1 MMKSNTKL
9 TFLITIVL
17 TLYSITEIN
26 SQNFELKLLS
36 KVKKE
41 NNTLFQIN
49 YENNHKDSTSIQNEI
64 TRVTT
69 NLKKKGY
76 LLNTVDSLI
85 YINRKVTAYI
95 SLKERT
101 KSINLEIRP
110 SSIKYI
116 DKNKIKNNRLKI
128 PIEHLDKLLSSIA
141 SKLNKQ
147 GKSFSSVE
155 INNIAIIKDKLFGSL
170 LIKESKKRTINKIK
184 IRGYEEFSKVYLKK
198 YLRIKEG
205 HIFNEGIIERTSKL
219 TKRLSF
225 IDQIKQPEVLFTKDS
240 TILYIYLRK
249 KPNNSL
255 DALVNFATE
264 ENGDFLLNGNVD
276 LELNNILNSGEQ
288 FKLFWNR
295 IGQERQEFKLSTNIP
310 YVFKSN
316 ITPQIA
322 FSLYRQDSSFANINF
337 KTSLLYN
344 VNYKNSISAFYSIET
359 SENLESTNSNIKEY
373 SNYFLGLKYNY
384 NNLKEK
390 TIYNELNFSITT
402 GIGSRNSENQSFQ
415 QFNLNSTLS
424 YLVKINQRNQFYI
437 RNNTGLL
444 ESNNYLTNEL
454 LRIGG
459 ANSIRGFN
467 EQSIFAEQYSF
478 FNFEYRLVTNQN
490 SYLYSITDIG
500 GYKQKNIY
508 QSLLGLGFGYLFGNE
523 KYTINLAL
531 AAGKLDSSKL
541 DVQNTK
547 FLISW
552 INYF

>member
-1 MMKSNTKL
+1 MNSNTKL
-9 TFLITIVL
+9 AFLITIVFS
-17 TLYSITEIN
+17 LYNITEIN
-26 SQNFELKLLS
+26 SQNFELNLLS

-41 NNTLFQIN
+41 NIVLSKIN
-49 YENNHKDSTSIQNEI
+49 YQNKHKDSTSIENEI
-64 TRVTT
+64 TSVT
-69 NLKKKGY
+69 NYLKKRGY
-76 LLNTVDSLI
+76 FLNTVDSLI
-85 YINRKVTAYI
+85 YIKRKVTAYF
-95 SLKERT
+95 SLKERI
-101 KSINLEIRP
+101 KSITLEIKP
-110 SSIKYI
+110 SYIEYI
-116 DKNKIKNNRLKI
+116 DKNKTKNNKIKI
-128 PIEHLDKLLSSIA
+128 PIENLDKLLSSIA
-141 SKLNKQ
+141 SKLDKQ

-155 INNIAIIKDKLFGSL
+155 INNITLDKDKLSGSL

-184 IRGYEEFSKVYLKK
+184 IKGYEEFSKAYLKK

-205 HIFNEGIIERTSKL
+205 YIFNEDIIERTSKL

-225 IDQIKQPEVLFTKDS
+225 IDQIKEPEILFTKDS

-288 FKLFWNR
+288 LKLFWNR
-295 IGQERQEFKLSTNIP
+295 IGQERQEFKLSTIIP
-310 YVFKSN
+310 YIFKSN

-322 FSLYRQDSSFANINF
+322 FSLYRQDSSFTNINF
-337 KTSLLYN
+337 KTSLSYN
-344 VNYKNSISAFYSIET
+344 LNDKTSVSAFYSIEN
-359 SENLESTNSNIKEY
+359 SENLESINNDIKEY
-373 SNYFLGLKYNY
+373 NNYFIGLNYSY

-390 TIYNELNFSITT
+390 TCYNELNFSLST
-402 GIGSRNSENQSFQ
+402 GIGSRKSENQSFQ
-415 QFNLNSTLS
+415 QFNLKSSLY
-424 YLVKINQRNQFYI
+424 YLVKFNQRNQFYI
-437 RNNTGLL
+437 RNETGLL
-444 ESNNYLTNEL
+444 DSKNYLTNEL

-478 FNFEYRLVTNQN
+478 FNLEYRFITNQN
-490 SYLYSITDIG
+490 SYLYTITDIG
-500 GYKQKNIY
+500 GYKQANNY
-508 QSLLGLGFGYLFGNE
+508 QSLLGLGFGYLFGND

-531 AAGKLDSSKL
+531 AAGKFDSSKI

-552 INYF
+552 VNYF

>member
-1 MMKSNTKL
+1 MNSNTKL
-9 TFLITIVL
+9 TFLLTIVL
-17 TLYSITEIN
+17 TLYNTTEIN

-41 NNTLFQIN
+41 TIILFNIN
-49 YENNHKDSTSIQNEI
+49 YQNKHKDSTSIKNEI

-76 LLNTVDSLI
+76 FLNTVDSLI

-110 SSIKYI
+110 SYIEYI
-116 DKNKIKNNRLKI
+116 DKNKIKNNILKI
-128 PIEHLDKLLSSIA
+128 PIEHLDKLLSSIT

-310 YVFKSN
+310 YIFKSN

-373 SNYFLGLKYNY
+373 NNYFLGLKYNY

-437 RNNTGLL
+437 RNETGLL
-444 ESNNYLTNEL
+444 ESKNYLTNEL
-454 LRIGG
+454 FRIGG
-459 ANSIRGFN
+459 ANSMRGFN

-478 FNFEYRLVTNQN
+478 FNLEYRFITNQN
-490 SYLYSITDIG
+490 SYLYTITDLG
-500 GYKQKNIY
+500 GYKQENNF

>member
-1 MMKSNTKL
+1 MNSNTKL
-9 TFLITIVL
+9 TFLLTIVL
-17 TLYSITEIN
+17 TLYNTTEIN

-41 NNTLFQIN
+41 TIILFNIN
-49 YENNHKDSTSIQNEI
+49 YQNKHKDSTSIKNEI

-76 LLNTVDSLI
+76 FLNTVDSLI

-110 SSIKYI
+110 SYIEYI
-116 DKNKIKNNRLKI
+116 DKNKIKNNILKI
-128 PIEHLDKLLSSIA
+128 PIEHLDKLLSSIT

-373 SNYFLGLKYNY
+373 NNYFLGLKYNY

-437 RNNTGLL
+437 RNETGLL
-444 ESNNYLTNEL
+444 ESKNYLTNEL
-454 LRIGG
+454 FRIGG
-459 ANSIRGFN
+459 ANSMRGFN

-478 FNFEYRLVTNQN
+478 FNLEYRFITNQN
-490 SYLYSITDIG
+490 SYLYTITDLG
-500 GYKQKNIY
+500 GYKQENNF

>member
-1 MMKSNTKL
+1 MNSNTKL
-9 TFLITIVL
+9 AFLITIVFI
-17 TLYSITEIN
+17 LYNITEIN
-26 SQNFELKLLS
+26 SQDFELKLLS

-41 NNTLFQIN
+41 NIVLSEIN
-49 YENNHKDSTSIQNEI
+49 YPNKHKDSTSIKNEI

-76 LLNTVDSLI
+76 FLNTIDSLI

-110 SSIKYI
+110 SYIEYI
-116 DKNKIKNNRLKI
+116 DKNKIKNNIFKI
-128 PIEHLDKLLSSIA
+128 PIEHLDKLLSRITSE
-141 SKLNKQ
+141 LNKQ

-155 INNIAIIKDKLFGSL
+155 INNITFIKDKLFGSL

-184 IRGYEEFSKVYLKK
+184 IRGYEEFSQVYLKK

-373 SNYFLGLKYNY
+373 SNYFIGLKYNY

-390 TIYNELNFSITT
+390 SIYNELNFSITT
-402 GIGSRNSENQSFQ
+402 GIGSRKSENQSFQ
-415 QFNLNSTLS
+415 QFNLNGSLS

-437 RNNTGLL
+437 RNKTGLL

-459 ANSIRGFN
+459 ANSIRGYN

-478 FNFEYRLVTNQN
+478 FNLEYRLITNQN

-500 GYKQKNIY
+500 SYKQKNIY
-508 QSLLGLGFGYLFGNE
+508 QSLLGLGFGYLFGND
-523 KYTINLAL
+523 KYIINLAL

>member
-1 MMKSNTKL
+1 MNSNTKL
-9 TFLITIVL
+9 TFLLTIVL
-17 TLYSITEIN
+17 TLYNTTEIN

-41 NNTLFQIN
+41 TIILFNIN
-49 YENNHKDSTSIQNEI
+49 YQNKHKDSTSIKNEI

-76 LLNTVDSLI
+76 FLNTVDSLI

-110 SSIKYI
+110 SYIEYI
-116 DKNKIKNNRLKI
+116 DKNKIKNNILKI
-128 PIEHLDKLLSSIA
+128 PIEHLDKLLSSIT

-147 GKSFSSVE
+147 GKSFSSVK
-155 INNIAIIKDKLFGSL
+155 INNITFNKDKLTGSL
-170 LIKESKKRTINKIK
+170 LIKESKKRTINKITIK
-184 IRGYEEFSKVYLKK
+184 GYEEFSQAYLKN
-198 YLRIKEG
+198 YLRIQEG
-205 HIFNEGIIERTSKL
+205 HIFNEDVIERTSKL
-219 TKRLSF
+219 TQRLSF

-240 TILYIYLRK
+240 TKLYIYLRK

-264 ENGDFLLNGNVD
+264 ENGDFLLNGNIN

-295 IGQERQEFKLSTNIP
+295 IDQERQEFKLSTNIP

-322 FSLYRQDSSFANINF
+322 FSLYKQDSSFANINF

-402 GIGSRNSENQSFQ
+402 GIGSRKSENQSFQ

-437 RNNTGLL
+437 RNETGLL
-444 ESNNYLTNEL
+444 ESKNYLTNEL
-454 LRIGG
+454 FRIGG
-459 ANSIRGFN
+459 ANSMRGFN

-478 FNFEYRLVTNQN
+478 FNLEYRFITNQN
-490 SYLYSITDIG
+490 SYLYTITDLG
-500 GYKQKNIY
+500 GYKQENNF